1 MERYLIIPMLYRQLG
16 VLVQEK
22 LKKFG
27 MNYILKSPST
37 STSTS
42 TPREILKRIFRKCSR
57 GFKNT
62 PNMI

>member
-1 MERYLIIPMLYRQLG
+1 MERYLIIPMLNQQLE

-37 STSTS
+37 STQPAS
-42 TPREILKRIFRKCSR
+42 LKRMFQKCYQ
-57 GFKNT
+57 GLKNT